1 MKDPAPRKD
10 SALRA
15 AERRTSNIER
25 RTSKEKLSEIEYDLE
40 DRLLEFAARII
51 RLVDALY
58 QTRAGNHVAGQV
70 LRSGT
75 SPLPNHG
82 EAQAAESRSDFI
94 HKFKVC
100 LKELRETH
108 RWLRLIK
115 LVPLINKPS
124 KVDALLTETDEL
136 IRIFVASL
144 RSAGLDGSLTVRE
157 DAPSTFDVRRS
168 TFDVQLPAGP
178 VEPASPSKRAG
189 RAEPPAVDYRNPRA
203 KPPTKARRV

>member
-1 MKDPAPRKD
+1 MKDSIPRKD
-10 SALRA
+10 RALRA
-15 AERRTSNIER
+15 AERRTSNVER
-25 RTSKEKLSEIEYDLE
+25 RTSKEKLSDVEYDLE

-82 EAQAAESRSDFI
+82 EAQAAESRGDFI

-144 RSAGLDGSLTVRE
+144 RSAGMDPGSVAVRE

-168 TFDVQLPAGP
+168 TFDVQPPAGP
-178 VEPASPSKRAG
+178 VEPATH
-189 RAEPPAVDYRNPRA
+189 AEPRAPIDYTTPRA
-203 KPPTKARRV
+203 NPPKRRRV